1 LSAVAAVISY
11 TATDRLG
18 ETPIPFE
25 ISHLYAPTSEKISMA
40 DYVLVIN
47 LGDAAGTQQYM
58 ALKHLMH
65 EFGFIMRGPETL
77 RPVQFSVTTALPLR
91 GIKRMVEGRIKAE
104 LLPEVIVDAYEIKQL
119 LHCKTAPLPHRRRFH

>member
-1 LSAVAAVISY
+1 
-11 TATDRLG
+11 
-18 ETPIPFE
+18 
-25 ISHLYAPTSEKISMA
+25 MA

-58 ALKHLMH
+58 ALKQLMH

-91 GIKRMVEGRIKAE
+91 GIKRMVEGRIRAE

-119 LHCKTAPLPHRRRFH
+119 LHFKTEPSHRRRFH